1 MLATKQNRSLIF
13 ASALVLAALLVAC
26 GGGPNPLPVGG
37 STPTPLPSPVT
48 TPGSPQACRTTGQA
62 CVMGTVVDAS
72 HTYVLATPTADP
84 PTSTDTP
91 GPNASP
97 VPMPTHAPTYGL
109 PLANVPVALLPWT
122 TGDNTP
128 IAQATT
134 APNGTF
140 ALSVAPGHYL
150 LVVGNNTP
158 VPYASPWP
166 TSWTTTLHMQVT
178 VTAGNNPITV
188 PTPYDY
194 PPTPVQASGNLRIQ
208 TLVEPQLS
216 CFIELNAARA
226 AGQPYVAGP
235 PSIPAENPAPPE
247 VADEFL
253 TEYTQAQAEQIAAV
267 FPAFNGNVATQ
278 LADRGLLY
286 TEPMFGFGNQIQP
299 SGFLPVEP
307 ITTAISF
314 LGDAGTNLA
323 GGCNIANFENDPFG
337 MQSELDDPLNIWQ
350 GNGASNI
357 YNANLGV
364 YDIR

>member
-1 MLATKQNRSLIF
+1 MKPQQSLYALAVL
-13 ASALVLAALLVAC
+13 ALVASLAAC
-26 GGGPNPLPVGG
+26 GGGGGGSNPLPGGG
-37 STPTPLPSPVT
+37 STPTPVST
-48 TPGSPQACRTTGQA
+48 TPGSTQACGTTGQA

-122 TGDNTP
+122 SGDTTP
-128 IAQATT
+128 VAQATT

-140 ALSVAPGHYL
+140 ALPVAPGHYL

-178 VTAGNNPITV
+178 VTAGNNPIAV
-188 PTPYDY
+188 ATPYDY
-194 PPTPVQASGNLRIQ
+194 PPTPVQASENLRIQ

-253 TEYTQAQAEQIAAV
+253 TEYTQAQAEQIAATYPV
-267 FPAFNGNVATQ
+267 FPSNGNTITS
-278 LADRGLLY
+278 LLTRGLLY

-299 SGFLPVEP
+299 SGFIPVEP
-307 ITTAISF
+307 LTTP
-314 LGDAGTNLA
+314 GDSGGAGA
-323 GGCNIANFENDPFG
+323 MQSQCNISYFENAPFG
-337 MQSELDDPLNIWQ
+337 VQAELDDQNNIWQ
-350 GNGASNI
+350 GQGNSNI
-357 YNANLGV
+357 YEAYLST

>member
-1 MLATKQNRSLIF
+1 MKPQKSLYALAVL
-13 ASALVLAALLVAC
+13 ALVAGLAAC
-26 GGGPNPLPVGG
+26 GGGGGGSNPVPIGGG
-37 STPTPLPSPVT
+37 STPTPVST
-48 TPGSPQACRTTGQA
+48 SPGSTQACGTTGQA

-109 PLANVPVALLPWT
+109 PLANVPITLLPWT
-122 TGDNTP
+122 TGDSTP
-128 IAQATT
+128 VAQATT

-140 ALSVAPGHYL
+140 ALPVAPGHYL

-178 VTAGNNPITV
+178 VTAGNNPIAV

-194 PPTPVQASGNLRIQ
+194 PPTPVQASANLRIQ

-253 TEYTQAQAEQIAAV
+253 TEFTQAQAEQMAAV
-267 FPAFNGNVATQ
+267 YPVFPSNGNIITSITT
-278 LADRGLLY
+278 GPLY

-307 ITTAISF
+307 VTTPGLPA
-314 LGDAGTNLA
+314 GDMGSDHASGCSLA
-323 GGCNIANFENDPFG
+323 DFENQPFG
-337 MQSELDDPLNIWQ
+337 SQSEIDDPLNVWQ
-350 GNGASNI
+350 GNGTSNI
-357 YNANLGV
+357 YGADLGV